1 MKIKKITVADKKIL
15 KEKLE
20 LLLKKAE
27 AEGHN
32 PGLLM
37 HNSVSNAL
45 RNINT
50 EVKKETA
57 EQYRELFASKI
68 KKDPDADLVSHLL
81 DCGTKNSF
89 DKTRSA
95 FRFCIAE
102 EIKKLLREA
111 DKLRKEKNFTEMKEK
126 TLEAFKQYTL
136 FEKEFLSESRL
147 IWGDISYKK
156 KSSLSKKKTMNSVS
170 SIKAVF
176 DDLKNKQEL
185 FDRYGMMLSIS
196 SITGCRPAELQ
207 KGITIEREDNLIHI
221 YISGAKVADDRGQEK
236 RKLTF
241 NIDDFAENEQMKYI
255 LNRFSDNEKVVKYQA
270 SKQDYDALRQYLYL
284 NHRGFSLYT
293 LRHRVASQLKKSAY
307 DENIIAGFMGHRT
320 TRSQSVYGY
329 SRSASKGLTVDSVAC
344 SNEIKQNGRHFN
356 VKTQTPGPG
365 PVGQS
370 RFLPRGPKK

>member
-1 MKIKKITVADKKIL
+1 MKIKKVTMADKKNL

-20 LLLKKAE
+20 SILKTAE
-27 AEGHN
+27 EEGKN
-32 PGLLM
+32 PGVMM
-37 HNSVSNAL
+37 HNLVSDAL
-45 RNINT
+45 KNINT

-196 SITGCRPAELQ
+196 SITGCRPAELM
-207 KGITIEREDNLIHI
+207 KGITIEREDKLIHI
-221 YISGAKVADDRGQEK
+221 CISGAKIADDRGQEK

-241 NIDDFAENEQMKYI
+241 NADDFTENEQMKYI
-255 LNRFSDNEKVVKYQA
+255 LNRFSDNEKIFKYQS
-270 SKQDYDALRQYLYL
+270 SKKEYDGLRQYLYL
-284 NHRGFSLYT
+284 NHKGFSLYT
-293 LRHRVASQLKKSAY
+293 LRHRVASQLKKSGY
-307 DENIIAGFMGHRT
+307 DENVIAGFMGHRT
-320 TRSQSVYGY
+320 TKSQSSYGY
-329 SRSASKGLTVDSVAC
+329 SRSSLKGLTVDSVAC
-344 SNEIKQNGRHFN
+344 SNDIKQNNRHFK
-356 VKTQTPGPG
+356 VKTTEPGPR
-365 PVGQS
+365 PVGVGGKGK
-370 RFLPRGPKK
+370 FTPK